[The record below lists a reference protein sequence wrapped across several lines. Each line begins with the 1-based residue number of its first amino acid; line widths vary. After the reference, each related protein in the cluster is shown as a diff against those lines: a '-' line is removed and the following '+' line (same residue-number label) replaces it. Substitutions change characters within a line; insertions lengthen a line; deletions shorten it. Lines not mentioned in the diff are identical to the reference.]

1 MLFFL
6 PQAGCYFCLVFLE
19 PLLNGRMNFALNYA
33 NAFKGKASF
42 CVLLTLLGFSRHLV
56 LLHLNLPDFLPG
68 SLMYLL
74 EKIKTSIIC
83 NYFQ

>member
-6 PQAGCYFCLVFLE
+6 LQAGCYFCLVFLE
-19 PLLNGRMNFALNYA
+19 PHLIRRMNFALDYV
-33 NAFKGKASF
+33 NAFKGKAGF
-42 CVLLTLLGFSRHLV
+42 CVLLTLLGSYLHLV
-56 LLHLNLPDFLPG
+56 LHLNLPDFLPV
-68 SLMYLL
+68 SLVYLL